1 MTKKEQPELTV
12 NLRTTLKRFSGFLK
26 VMAIILT
33 TLGVGIGG
41 PVVCDKIFPPE
52 YDKDL
57 RARDSLINL
66 LQEEVATHDKY
77 IDKLNYRV
85 DVIDQNNL
93 EVKTKLIS
101 IETDIKT
108 LLYYAGESKGRN
120 R

>member
-1 MTKKEQPELTV
+1 MTKEKQPELTV

-26 VMAIILT
+26 VLAIILT

-41 PVVCDKIFPPE
+41 PVVGDKIFPPE

-57 RARDSLINL
+57 RARDSIIDV
-66 LQEEVATHDKY
+66 LQAEVATHDKY

-85 DVIDQNNL
+85 DVIDQNNV
-93 EVKTKLIS
+93 EIKAKLVG

-108 LLYYAGESKGRN
+108 LLYYAGEAQGRN
-120 R
+120 K